1 MAPSR
6 RPGASAGEAPVGD
19 YVLGDQIGHLLRRA
33 YQRHVS
39 IFQEVFGDEGPTST
53 QFAALVRLA
62 EHGELSQ
69 NRLGRLTAMDP
80 ATIKGVA
87 ERLLERG
94 LVARR
99 PDPDDRRRLLLSLT
113 PAALELMPG
122 LVEKARR
129 VTAET
134 RAPLSPEEAER
145 LEELLRRII

>member
-6 RPGASAGEAPVGD
+6 RPATTAGRPAVGD

-33 YQRHVS
+33 YQRHVA
-39 IFQEVFGDEGPTST
+39 IFQGVFGDEGPTST

-80 ATIKGVA
+80 ATIKGVV
-87 ERLLERG
+87 ERLEERG
-94 LVARR
+94 LLTRR

-113 PAALELMPG
+113 PAARELMPG
-122 LVEKARR
+122 LVEKARL
-129 VTAET
+129 VTAQTGE
-134 RAPLSPEEAER
+134 PLSPEEAAT
-145 LEELLRRII
+145 LSDLLRRIV